1 MPDHPLLTTRDAVEA
16 THPGLGNLAVMAAI
30 AAKARQCLIIV
41 APPGCGKS
49 TVGAWLD
56 SWHPE
61 CYIKD
66 SLTRSSLKVYESLFN
81 NFTGLLVFDDVGKI
95 DTDHSR
101 IQTLVTMAEL
111 VHGHFVSKS
120 SFQLNIEIENFQGS
134 AVLNIQP
141 NVLKSVI
148 ENPVWA
154 SNLADKSLRY
164 YHLRRALS
172 PNRGAIEAEIDWG
185 LELDEIS
192 PVNESG
198 ALWQELYEIGTTQWT
213 RPRAIEHIEDLL
225 KAVAA
230 MGRNPEIDDND
241 MEVLLEI
248 IRPMVI
254 ESEILEKSGFGT
266 NASLNANLLYLLVE
280 FATYPSLTYELMA
293 QDYHMKVKQVSYILE
308 TMKPYFEKIGTNP
321 VRLQPTEDLIN
332 LLKKAGIK
340 CD

>member
-1 MPDHPLLTTRDAVEA
+1 MPEHPLLVTRDSVEA
-16 THPGLGNLAVMAAI
+16 THPGLGNLAVMAAV
-30 AAKARQCLIIV
+30 AAKARQCLIVV

-56 SWHPE
+56 RVHPE

-81 NFTGLLVFDDVGKI
+81 NFTGLLVFDDIGKI

-111 VHGHFVSKS
+111 VHGHFVSKA
-120 SFQLNIEIENFQGS
+120 SFQLNIEIENFQGA

-148 ENPVWA
+148 EDPVWS
-154 SNLADKSLRY
+154 SNLADKSMRY

-172 PNRGAIEAEIDWG
+172 PNRRVIESEISWG
-185 LELDEIS
+185 LDLDEIGD
-192 PVNESG
+192 VNEE
-198 ALWQELYEIGTTQWT
+198 LPEWRELYEIGITQWT
-213 RPRAIEHIEDLL
+213 RPRAIEHLEDLI

-230 MGRNPEIDDND
+230 MGDNPTPDAND
-241 MEVLLEI
+241 MEVLLEL

-254 ESEILEKSGFGT
+254 ESELLEKKGFGT
-266 NASLNANLLYLLVE
+266 DASLNANLLYLLVE
-280 FATYPSLTYELMA
+280 FASYPSLTYELMA
-293 QDYHMKVKQVSYILE
+293 QDYHMKPRQVSYILE
-308 TMKPYFEKIGTNP
+308 TMKGYFEKVGTNP
-321 VRLQPTEDLIN
+321 VRLQPTKDLLD
-332 LLKKAGIK
+332 LLEKAGIA
-340 CD
+340 